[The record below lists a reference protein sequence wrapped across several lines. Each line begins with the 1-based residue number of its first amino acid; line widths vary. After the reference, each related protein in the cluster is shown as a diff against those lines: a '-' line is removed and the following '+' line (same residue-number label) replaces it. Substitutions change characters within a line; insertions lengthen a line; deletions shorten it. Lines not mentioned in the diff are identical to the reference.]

1 MVDADDK
8 DNTSSETGQGQSK
21 GNDKLAETLVSVQE
35 QLRAMNEANQATA
48 QAILQMRQAQANAIT
63 KEETSDDLYDPKTL
77 LNKAGDIMQKQ
88 LREER
93 AKNAMIYNL
102 GQEYPEIHSDSSIR
116 QSVIEAQKGLR
127 PDLQDT
133 ADGYEVAVLKAV
145 AKHGLVPKSKRQ
157 VLDED
162 ASSAPRSSASDRSR
176 KKVKV
181 SDDTKTIAAM
191 MGLNTEDP
199 ETLKQLEK
207 HANRDTY
214 SKYRPVG
221 G

>member
-8 DNTSSETGQGQSK
+8 NNPPTDGQGDQSK
-21 GNDKLAETLVSVQE
+21 GKDKLAETLASVQE
-35 QLRAMNEANQATA
+35 QLRAMNESNQATA
-48 QAILQMRQAQANAIT
+48 QAILQMRQEQARPAV
-63 KEETSDDLYDPKTL
+63 KETDDDLYDPKTL
-77 LNKAGDIMQKQ
+77 LNKAGDIMQRQ

-102 GQEYPEIHSDSSIR
+102 GQEYPEIHSDSVIR
-116 QSVIEAQKGLR
+116 QAVIEAQKGLR

-145 AKHGLVPKSKRQ
+145 AKHGIMPKSKRQ
-157 VLDED
+157 VLEED
-162 ASSAPRSSASDRSR
+162 ASSAPRSGSSPGSR

-181 SDDTKTIAAM
+181 SEDTKTIAAL
-191 MGLNTEDP
+191 MGLNTEDS
-199 ETLKQLEK
+199 ETMKNLEK
-207 HANRDTY
+207 NSNRDTY

-221 G
+221 GS

>member
-1 MVDADDK
+1 MADADNK
-8 DNTSSETGQGQSK
+8 NTSSENDQIDQSK
-21 GNDKLAETLVSVQE
+21 GNDKLAATLAKVQE
-35 QLRAMNEANQATA
+35 QLSAMNAQTQATA
-48 QAILQMRQAQANAIT
+48 EAILQMRQQQATAIT
-63 KEETSDDLYDPKTL
+63 KEVSDDDLYDPKTL
-77 LNKAGDIMQKQ
+77 LNKAGDIMQRQ

-102 GQEYPEIHSDSSIR
+102 GQEYPEIHSDSAVR
-116 QSVIEAQKGLR
+116 QSVIDAQKGLR

-133 ADGYEVAVLKAV
+133 ADGYEVSVLKAV
-145 AKHGLVPKSKRQ
+145 AKHGIMPKSKRP

-162 ASSAPRSSASDRSR
+162 ASSAPRGGSSGPR

-181 SDDTKTIAAM
+181 SEDTKTIAAM
-191 MGLNTEDP
+191 MGLNVEDS